1 MKSTEEKLLLRRRGG
16 GSVIER
22 SPVFSSDAEYVL
34 IYYYIIHI
42 SRLCICATGC
52 KYISLHTS
60 SFRMYFIATKIY
72 AMHLYSILVCT
83 LTFIIGAK
91 ELIYNKYCIIL
102 GYCMLCVVL
111 LFERTVSGLAN

>member
-22 SPVFSSDAEYVL
+22 SPIFSSDAEYVL
-34 IYYYIIHI
+34 NYYDVMLI
-42 SRLCICATGC
+42 SRLCICAKSC

-72 AMHLYSILVCT
+72 AMHLYSILVCP

-91 ELIYNKYCIIL
+91 ELICNKYC
-102 GYCMLCVVL
+102 
-111 LFERTVSGLAN
+111 VSF